1 MDKDNKK
8 IKAED
13 IVKVK
18 ESFMAKFPEVAVGF
32 SDLKK
37 QGKVCIEAR
46 VSNEVE
52 VDKIPTEFEGYTVNT
67 RVVSVSRLKKL
78 LDIARGVIGKD
89 DQS

>member
-13 IVKVK
+13 IIKVK

-46 VSNEVE
+46 VADEAEVK
-52 VDKIPTEFEGYTVNT
+52 KIPTEFEGYIVNT
-67 RVVSVSRLKKL
+67 RVVSASRLKTL
-78 LDIARGVIGKD
+78 LDIARGIVGK
-89 DQS
+89 